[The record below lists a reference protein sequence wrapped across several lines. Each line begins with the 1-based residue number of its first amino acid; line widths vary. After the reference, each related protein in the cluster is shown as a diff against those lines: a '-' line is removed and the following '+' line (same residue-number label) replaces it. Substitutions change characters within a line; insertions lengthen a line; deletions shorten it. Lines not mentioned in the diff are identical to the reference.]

1 MLRRQL
7 LALLL
12 AAVLAVVPRPARSG
26 SGGAQCLS
34 HPTGWAPPTGWANAS
49 YCPKL
54 HRISCGVSRLSLK
67 TTDDTLTIMTPPSF
81 CTMLV
86 AVAEDAT
93 DPEHAAAAEMA
104 ALAGQVCK
112 GPTLTIATPAAAKG
126 KPQLA
131 VGAGAA
137 MAAGVAAQD
146 LTFSALGK
154 EGFVASSNRSAQ
166 LRDTGSYALSGAA
179 NMSGLANSTS
189 GTLFACYHLLR
200 ALGVRFLAW
209 DHTLLPAAVPSPLP
223 ELDITFLPR
232 FEYRDVDGWAAL
244 AHPQQAKY
252 FHMNAAAQASASSAV
267 SAALPTS
274 GVDQRGGRGPGP
286 GPVKPR
292 PWWLASSPYAYP
304 PGFVHTSYAMFQRDA
319 NGTYSC
325 TSRNCP
331 PLNVWEKHN
340 QWFWPHDDSA
350 VAGQLCWTN
359 QSLIDYLTVQARAFL
374 SVQPTAEI
382 ISISQNDNTRY
393 CMDPAELKVIQE
405 EGSPMGPLLRAVN
418 QIARSLKPD
427 FPRVAVDTL
436 AYSYT
441 QPPPTITKPESNV
454 IIRLCN
460 SGLNANMGAPLTDP
474 SNQAFASVI
483 EGWNAIT
490 KRIYVWDYVVDF
502 GSMVQTFPN
511 YFALG
516 PK

>member
-1 MLRRQL
+1 MAL
-7 LALLL
+7 LAVALLL
-12 AAVLAVVPRPARSG
+12 LATAAATEEQQAPA
-26 SGGAQCLS
+26 A
-34 HPTGWAPPTGWANAS
+34 W
-49 YCPKL
+49 
-54 HRISCGVSRLSLK
+54 
-67 TTDDTLTIMTPPSF
+67 F
-81 CTMLV
+81 CSMVV
-86 AVAEDAT
+86 AVAPDAT
-93 DPEHAAAAEMA
+93 EPERMA
-104 ALAGQVCK
+104 AGELATLAGQVCD
-112 GPTLTIATPAAAKG
+112 GAVLTIATPAAAKG
-126 KPQLA
+126 RPQLA

-137 MAAGVAAQD
+137 MALGIAPAD
-146 LTFSALGK
+146 LQFTALGK
-154 EGFVASSNRSAQ
+154 DGFVASSNRTET
-166 LRDTGSYALSGAA
+166 LRTTSSYALSGAA
-179 NMSGLANSTS
+179 NLTGPANATS
-189 GTLFACYHLLR
+189 GSLYACYHLLR

-209 DHTLLPAAVPSPLP
+209 DHTLLPATMPSPLP

-252 FHMNAAAQASASSAV
+252 FHMNGAAQASASSAAELSV

-274 GVDQRGGRGPGP
+274 GVDQRGGRGP

-331 PLNVWEKHN
+331 PLNMWEKHN

-374 SVQPTAEI
+374 SAQPTAEI